1 MSGVANMTAQ
11 TASIGKPAALYQ
23 LKDQNTYQV
32 LLRAQ
37 RNW

>member
-1 MSGVANMTAQ
+1 MSGVAAVP
-11 TASIGKPAALYQ
+11 AAAAIGKPGALYQ